1 MENVN
6 VVENMINP
14 SSKTKV
20 RLKMVYSF
28 APQSSL
34 QLAAELG

>member
-6 VVENMINP
+6 VIENMINP

-20 RLKMVYSF
+20 QLKMVYSF
-28 APQSSL
+28 SSSIL
-34 QLAAELG
+34 SLINS